1 MPHRSN
7 RKGDLG
13 NYRPESS
20 AADIDN
26 IFFTE
31 EGWVYRHFKGNPSL
45 PGTRFWDEIIVAG
58 QVDTDDANNQDVLE
72 TINATPRQYLGLGS
86 ESQSNSVDGYNA
98 DGIGFGS
105 DEINWETVVNPD
117 PNSRIIGY
125 TDGCKD
131 IEYSMGTCY
140 DSSNP
145 PPSGPVLGT
154 VVLIDEG
161 TGPTIINV
169 TRKYRADLQNNASDR
184 NQITGELSISPGVE
198 NTDWIIDDKDRV
210 EYLIPGVYTLTV
222 VVTTTEDVTG
232 PNTATDTLSV
242 SVEAPPTT
250 TLGSSTITPKSSI
263 IDDGESITFSH
274 NHVGYT
280 VDASTI
286 SEKLIVE
293 GGSDYKIN
301 GNKVTF
307 GVGTNAAESY
317 TVKYEISSSDPNVD
331 FTPIYTDIA
340 TVSVSEIAKTTMVP
354 VTVEP
359 VTPPADAT
367 FNVGETHQFKYSM
380 GGDADPSQVSAVCS
394 ADNGASVSGDDVT
407 FNNSGPT
414 IITYT
419 LTSTEDICE
428 PKVSVGTFEVDA
440 IPVGSTDKPWE
451 DEDGVVVV
459 HFFAPTDTLKY
470 NTGGGGVGQTIFET
484 AYQLDGSG
492 NFVTQLDPEVF
503 NEPIP
508 NGEYVITIG
517 PKVNTILDPASIGDD
532 SNRASLGDMTDF
544 KEATELNTFFNGFT
558 GELKGDFNLVKCEKF
573 WNTFGDRAGNYLTGW
588 GNFATPVAKEINNF
602 LSNSTDYNM
611 PLPSGFDTS
620 NVTNFTR
627 CFHNCTNFNQPLS
640 LNLEKVQF
648 VSRMFEGATSF
659 NQPLDNVT
667 FGGEIKNLE
676 YMFSGA
682 TSFNNTG
689 LGYLDLSNVR
699 GRSDISQLFRLCPFN
714 QDITTWCI
722 PFLQVDDF
730 AKDTQISDENLP
742 CSGACPIGNFY
753 GQNVIECISWTPEKE
768 KLPDE
773 TIRILGGNYDY
784 SNYVHVEITTDSN
797 GNGIPW
803 NYSFWDGNRTDV
815 YMINENGEPIDQFGN
830 VTTSEF
836 QAKFYVTQNQWWP
849 NYKEP
854 NTTYHYIMKTNDA
867 FNGNQGMF
875 EATNCDRAGRVTI
888 GKFTRINASTFDAT
902 NMFKGFVDL
911 KGLRI
916 GGSWSSEGGKVITKD
931 MFRDC
936 KADIL
941 IANDWH
947 LKNNYDENDMDSM
960 FRNAYHRDKLDLS
973 GWCVPS
979 DPPNN
984 FGITG
989 DKAPKFNCHE

>member
-154 VVLIDEG
+154 VVLIDTG
-161 TGPTIINV
+161 TDQPIINV

-198 NTDWIIDDKDRV
+198 NTDWIKHDKDRV
-210 EYLIPGVYTLTV
+210 EYLNPGVYTLTV
-222 VVTTTEDVTG
+222 EVKTTEEVVDENPTY
-232 PNTATDTLSV
+232 DTLSV

-263 IDDGESITFSH
+263 IDDRESITFSH

-280 VDASTI
+280 VDKSTI

-293 GGSDYKIN
+293 GGSDYTIN
-301 GNKVTF
+301 GNEVTF
-307 GVGTNAAESY
+307 GVGGNTAESY

-367 FNVGETHQFKYSM
+367 FNVGETHKFKFTI
-380 GGDADPSQVSAVCS
+380 GGDADPGQVSAVCS
-394 ADNGASVSGDDVT
+394 ADNGATVSGDDVT
-407 FNNSGPT
+407 FNNPGTT

-419 LTSTEDICE
+419 LTSTEDLCE
-428 PKVSVGTFEVDA
+428 PKVSTGTYEVDA

-451 DEDGVVVV
+451 DEDGVVIV
-459 HFFAPTDTLKY
+459 HFFTPADSLKY
-470 NTGGGGVGQTIFET
+470 QTTGGIGPTTFKT

-492 NFVTQLDPEVF
+492 NFVKQLAPEVF
-503 NEPIP
+503 NETIP
-508 NGEYVITIG
+508 SGEYIVTVG
-517 PKVNTILDPASIGDD
+517 PVVNEILDPASLGDD
-532 SNRASLGDMTDF
+532 SNRATLGDMSDF
-544 KEATELNTFFNGFT
+544 TEATELNSFFKCFT
-558 GELKGDFNLVKCEKF
+558 GELKGNFNLVNCKRMQH
-573 WNTFGDRAGNYLTGW
+573 TFAQEGDHLTGW
-588 GNFATPVAKEINNF
+588 GNFATPVVEEIMHF
-602 LSNSTDYNM
+602 LKGSALYNS
-611 PLPSGFDTS
+611 PLPSGLNTS
-620 NVTNFTR
+620 NAYYVMGMFKD
-627 CFHNCTNFNQPLS
+627 CTNFNQPVTLD
-640 LNLEKVQF
+640 LRKATHLDD
-648 VSRMFEGATSF
+648 MFANASVF
-659 NQPLDNVT
+659 NQPLDGLT
-667 FGGEIKNLE
+667 FGGELRSLGG
-676 YMFSGA
+676 MFYGA
-682 TSFNNTG
+682 QRFDNTG
-689 LGYLDLSNVR
+689 LEYLDLSNV
-699 GRSDISQLFRLCPFN
+699 GEPEFREVFRFCPFN

-722 PFLQVDDF
+722 PKLRLVDFGDNN
-730 AKDTQISDENLP
+730 ISEDNLP
-742 CSGACPIGNFY
+742 CGGACPVGNFY
-753 GQNVIECISWTPEKE
+753 GNNIIECVSWTPEAE
-768 KLPDE
+768 DLPAD
-773 TIRILGGNYDY
+773 TISKLGGSPYGYTNYL
-784 SNYVHVEITTDSN
+784 HVEITTNND
-797 GNGIPW
+797 GNGVPW
-803 NYSFWDGNRTDV
+803 SWYYWGDNNGPDV
-815 YMINENGEPIDQFGN
+815 YMINENGQLIDQYSGN
-830 VTTSEF
+830 VTDNLF
-836 QAKFYVTQNQWWP
+836 QAKYNVTNDDKWP
-849 NYKEP
+849 SYKTP
-854 NTTYHYIMKTNDA
+854 NTTYHYIMMTNSSKR
-867 FNGNQGMF
+867 MF
-875 EATNCDRAGRVTI
+875 ESINCDRWGEVKI
-888 GKFTRINASTFDAT
+888 GKFTKIQYQTFDAT
-902 NMFKGFVDL
+902 NMFKYFRDV
-911 KGLRI
+911 KGLGI
-916 GGSWSSEGGKVITKD
+916 GGTWGTTDSDLTATD

-941 IANDWH
+941 ISNDWY
-947 LKNNYDENDMDSM
+947 LPGYYGNFDNMFKNAQNSG
-960 FRNAYHRDKLDLS
+960 KLDLS
-973 GWCVPS
+973 GWCIAVE
-979 DPPNN
+979 DPGN
-984 FGITG
+984 FGVTG
-989 DKAPKFNCHE
+989 DRAPKFECYD